1 MSRTL
6 TRTEAVQAAPPRD
19 DRATRAYEQLRA
31 LIVHG
36 NLAPGTWVIEADVA
50 TRLGVSRTPVRA
62 AIQRLE
68 QEGYVV
74 GTARGLQYRAAVTPL
89 TREDAREIFA
99 IVGELEALAARNAAA
114 LAPAPRAALVDDLRA
129 LNERM
134 RAASLPRPDQNRLFE
149 ADTAFHLRYVV
160 GGAGP
165 RLRALHEAI
174 KPQAERYIRL
184 YYSAL
189 VDEIA
194 ISLEEHE
201 IIVEAI
207 RRGQEE
213 AAQEAVEINWR
224 NAAERLKRVIDSVG
238 ERGSW

>member
-1 MSRTL
+1 MSPTDTL
-6 TRTEAVQAAPPRD
+6 QAAPPRE

-50 TRLGVSRTPVRA
+50 ARLGVSRTPVRA

-68 QEGYVV
+68 QEGYII
-74 GTARGLQYRAAVTPL
+74 GTARGLQYRAAVSPL

-99 IVGELEALAARNAAA
+99 IVGELEALAARNAAG
-114 LAPAPRAALVDDLRA
+114 LATAPRAALVNELTT

-134 RAASLPRPDQNRLFE
+134 RAASQPRPDQNRLFD

-160 GGAGP
+160 AGAGS
-165 RLRALHEAI
+165 RLLALHQAI

-189 VDEIA
+189 VEEIA

-201 IIVEAI
+201 IIIDAI
-207 RRGQEE
+207 RRGKDE
-213 AAQEAVEINWR
+213 AAQSAVEINWR
-224 NAAERLKRVIDSVG
+224 NAAERLKRVIDTVG